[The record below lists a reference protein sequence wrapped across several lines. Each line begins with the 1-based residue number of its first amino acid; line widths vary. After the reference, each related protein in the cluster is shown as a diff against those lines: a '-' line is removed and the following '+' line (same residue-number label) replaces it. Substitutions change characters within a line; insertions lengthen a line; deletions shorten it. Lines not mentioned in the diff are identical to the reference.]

1 MFTIVYM
8 KSVYSFRFS
17 DEVLKVLQTKD
28 NPRKFVEDL
37 ILGKTPQESQQ
48 KIPWLDLER
57 RIDELKELLVNG
69 VPEKNNSS
77 PAGKM
82 DIDTLKEKINAVTY
96 EEFE

>member
-37 ILGKTPQESQQ
+37 ILGKIPQESQQ

-57 RIDELKELLVNG
+57 RIDELRELMLKG
-69 VPEKNNSS
+69 VSEKNNSS

-96 EEFE
+96 EELE